1 MEKVYIKEKGVERKL
16 LYYLK
21 PEYVYMKIGNNLL
34 FKENDYI
41 RKGSMISDGVYS
53 SVSGIVRGIINND
66 N

>member
-34 FKENDYI
+34 FKEKDYR
-41 RKGSMISDGVYS
+41 RKNRFIT
-53 SVSGIVRGIINND
+53 I
-66 N
+66 